1 MIKKITL
8 GIIAGSVLMPH
19 ITKGQ
24 GLSWD
29 DEKITLFKDNT
40 KHTLMNTESIF
51 EERWDELAQAQFWQT
66 IMLLSPDSCVVNVA
80 ATRQI
85 LGIIPVN
92 KWARL
97 TEIEKSA
104 FKLSIK
110 AANGIGSE
118 ETIYITTGKND
129 FYKFQDVFNSLSKG
143 VAAFEKN
150 GVDPWYAQSILL
162 IESPGQLKKSVAG
175 AYGAFQLMPSVAKKY
190 GLIVNSSIDERADF
204 DKSAAAASKLIFSVC
219 IPEAKRIL
227 ANHGIQYKENDLW
240 FRLFVMH
247 IYHAG
252 ASNVAAVIAKI
263 NPSVG
268 SQALVKEMWM
278 TSAASFGNNSQNYSQ
293 LILAAQL
300 ILNDMI
306 YTECDDIIHCG
317 TK

>member
-1 MIKKITL
+1 MIKNITICL
-8 GIIAGSVLMPH
+8 IAVSLLMSDMV
-19 ITKGQ
+19 KGQ
-24 GLSWD
+24 KLSWD
-29 DEKITLFKDNT
+29 DEKISLYKNNA
-40 KHTLMNTESIF
+40 KHTLMNAESIF
-51 EERWDELAQAQFWQT
+51 EERWDELAQAQFWQK
-66 IMLLSPDSCVVNVA
+66 IMLLSPDSCIVNVA

-85 LGIIPVN
+85 LSIIPVSQ
-92 KWARL
+92 WARQ
-97 TEIEKSA
+97 TEIEKEA
-104 FKLSIK
+104 YKLLIK
-110 AANGIGSE
+110 ATNGIGSE
-118 ETIYITTGKND
+118 EEIYVTTGKSD

-143 VAAFEKN
+143 VAAFDKN

-175 AYGAFQLMPSVAKKY
+175 AYGAFQLMPSVARKY
-190 GLIVNSSIDERADF
+190 GLIVNSSTDERTDF

-227 ANHGIQYKENDLW
+227 ASHGIKYKEKDLW

-252 ASNVAAVIAKI
+252 ASNVAAVVAKI
-263 NPSVG
+263 NPTAG
-268 SQALVKEMWM
+268 SQALVKQMWT

-306 YTECDDIIHCG
+306 YTECDDLIHCES
-317 TK
+317 K

>member
-1 MIKKITL
+1 MIKKIAL

-19 ITKGQ
+19 IIKGQ

-110 AANGIGSE
+110 SANGIGSE

>member
-1 MIKKITL
+1 MIKYITICL
-8 GIIAGSVLMPH
+8 IAGSVLMSH
-19 ITKGQ
+19 MVKGQ
-24 GLSWD
+24 ELSWD
-29 DEKITLFKDNT
+29 NEKISLFKNNT
-40 KHTLMNTESIF
+40 KHTLMNAESIF
-51 EERWDELAQAQFWQT
+51 EERWDELAQAQFWQK
-66 IMLLSPDSCVVNVA
+66 IMLLSPDSCIVNVA
-80 ATRQI
+80 SSRQI
-85 LGIIPVN
+85 LSIIPVSQ
-92 KWARL
+92 WAKQ
-97 TEIEKSA
+97 TEIEKA
-104 FKLSIK
+104 AYKLSIK

-118 ETIYITTGKND
+118 EEIYVTTGKSD

-143 VAAFEKN
+143 VAAFDKN

-175 AYGAFQLMPSVAKKY
+175 AYGAFQLMPSVARKY
-190 GLIVNSSIDERADF
+190 GLIVNSSIDERSDF

-227 ANHGIQYKENDLW
+227 ASHGIKYEEKELW

-252 ASNVAAVIAKI
+252 ASNVAAVVAKI

-268 SQALVKEMWM
+268 SQALVKQMWT

-300 ILNDMI
+300 ILNNMI
-306 YTECDDIIHCG
+306 YNECDDLIHCG
-317 TK
+317 SK

>member
-92 KWARL
+92 QWARL

-110 AANGIGSE
+110 SANGIGSE

-175 AYGAFQLMPSVAKKY
+175 AYGAFQLMPAVAKKY
-190 GLIVNSSIDERADF
+190 GLIVNSSIDERTDF
-204 DKSAAAASKLIFSVC
+204 DKSAAAASKLIFNVC

-227 ANHGIQYKENDLW
+227 ASHGIQYKEKDLW

-252 ASNVAAVIAKI
+252 AGNVAAVVAKI
-263 NPSVG
+263 KPNSG
-268 SQALVKEMWM
+268 SQALLKQMWT

-300 ILNDMI
+300 ILNNMI
-306 YTECDDIIHCG
+306 YNECDDIIHCG

>member
-1 MIKKITL
+1 MIKKITF
-8 GIIAGSVLMPH
+8 GIIAGSFLMPQ
-19 ITKGQ
+19 IIKGQ

-29 DEKITLFKDNT
+29 DEKITLLKDNT
-40 KHTLMNTESIF
+40 KHTLMNTESLF

-66 IMLLSPDSCVVNVA
+66 IMLLSPDSCAVNVA

-85 LGIIPVN
+85 LGIIPVHQWT
-92 KWARL
+92 KL
-97 TEIEKSA
+97 TDIEKSA

-110 AANGIGSE
+110 AANGIGSG

-175 AYGAFQLMPSVAKKY
+175 AYGAFQLMPAVAKKY

-227 ANHGIQYKENDLW
+227 TNHGIQFKEKDLW

-268 SQALVKEMWM
+268 SQALVKEMWT

-300 ILNDMI
+300 ILNNMI
-306 YTECDDIIHCG
+306 YNECDDIIHCG

>member
-1 MIKKITL
+1 MIKKIAL

-19 ITKGQ
+19 IIKGQ

-92 KWARL
+92 QWARL

-110 AANGIGSE
+110 SANGIGSE

>member
-1 MIKKITL
+1 
-8 GIIAGSVLMPH
+8 
-19 ITKGQ
+19 
-24 GLSWD
+24 
-29 DEKITLFKDNT
+29 
-40 KHTLMNTESIF
+40 
-51 EERWDELAQAQFWQT
+51 
-66 IMLLSPDSCVVNVA
+66 MLLSPDSCVVNVA